1 VRAYIHRKFF
11 RFVFY
16 HTTVFTLTTTIPEH
30 MSTAFVLY
38 ASLKKEL
45 KELLA
50 VCARGASFKPLSAGR
65 YATLF
70 FCGDPRW
77 GLEVGVGDGRDGC
90 DGCDGGD
97 GGGGDGARASRW
109 W

>member
-1 VRAYIHRKFF
+1 MFSTTPQSSLSTAIPYH
-11 RFVFY
+11 VF
-16 HTTVFTLTTTIPEH
+16 
-30 MSTAFVLY
+30 TAFVLR

-45 KELLA
+45 KELPA
-50 VCARGASFKPLSAGR
+50 IQAQKASFKPLPAEMTGK
-65 YATLF
+65 YASDATF
-70 FCGDPRW
+70 FFFFWDDPRW
-77 GLEVGVGDGRDGC
+77 GLQVGVGDGR